1 MSNQAANPAA
11 PPYLSLQLAL
21 RALPNPTSVRVRTSL
36 RSSSGGLSCAE
47 VPPRPSATF
56 LDRHADENFS
66 SVDVCRSVSR
76 LLFGHG
82 FGANPAPCGSSLFCF
97 RYHPITQ
104 QSRAGDPGYCVALRV
119 TVSLQIL
126 FGKYTEKIYQ
136 DPP

>member
-21 RALPNPTSVRVRTSL
+21 RALPNPTSVRVHTNL
-36 RSSSGGLSCAE
+36 RSSSGGPSYAE

-76 LLFGHG
+76 LLFGHR

-97 RYHPITQ
+97 H
-104 QSRAGDPGYCVALRV
+104 CVALRV
-119 TVSLQIL
+119 TVSLQIM
-126 FGKYTEKIYQ
+126 FGEYAEKISP